1 MSIQVKNEVD
11 FNGNK
16 AKNIG
21 LERLSSAPQ
30 NPKVGQI
37 YVDSNDNLIK
47 QYDGTTWVSLGFSGG
62 MVYKG
67 TVGTGGTVTTLPT
80 TNVESGDTYM
90 VCADGTYASQVA
102 VIGDLFVA
110 VVDKT
115 QTPAALSW
123 SYIPSG
129 NDKFIGTITGDST
142 TTSFTIVHT
151 LNSQNVNVTIY
162 DDSTGGTIITDVIRT
177 NNTTITI
184 TFGSAPATGEVYKVV
199 ILG

>member
-1 MSIQVKNEVD
+1 MSIQVKNNVD
-11 FNGNK
+11 MNK
-16 AKNIG
+16 NYLINAGI
-21 LERLSSAPQ
+21 ERLANPPQ
-30 NPKVGQI
+30 NPQANQI

-47 QYDGTTWVSLGFSGG
+47 QYNGSEWVSLGFSGG

-80 TNVESGDTYM
+80 SDVENGDTYK
-90 VCADGTYASQVA
+90 VCADGTYAGQVA

-115 QTPAALSW
+115 QTPVAITW

-129 NDKFIGTITGDST
+129 NDKFIGQIIGDDT
-142 TTSFTIVHT
+142 TLSFTIVHT
-151 LNSQNVNVTIY
+151 LNTQQVAVAIY
-162 DDSTGGTIITDVIRT
+162 DNSTGGEIIADVTRT
-177 NNTTITI
+177 NGTTVTVS
-184 TFGSAPATGEVYKVV
+184 FGQAVPTGTTYKVV

>member
-1 MSIQVKNEVD
+1 MAIQIKNNVD
-11 FNGNK
+11 FN
-16 AKNIG
+16 KNTVSNMG
-21 LERLSSAPQ
+21 LERLATAPQ
-30 NPKVGQI
+30 NPKVNQI

-47 QYDGTTWVSLGFSGG
+47 QYNGTEWVSLGFSGG

-80 TNVESGDTYM
+80 ENVESGDTYM

-102 VIGDLFVA
+102 VVGDLFVA

-115 QTPAALSW
+115 QTPATISW

-142 TTSFTIVHT
+142 TASFTIVHT
-151 LNSQNVNVTIY
+151 LNSQNVDVAIY
-162 DDSTGGTIITDVIRT
+162 DNSTGGTIITDVVRT
-177 NNTTITI
+177 NNTTVTI
-184 TFGSAPATGEVYKVV
+184 SFGSAPTTGEVYKVV